1 MGMLAVTS
9 ALVWTR
15 ALNYPLFM
23 PEELSGLTQFLARGE
38 SRAFVSELSR
48 LAMLGSAGASATLG
62 FLELCGEVTG
72 DRRVEEAKALVEQ
85 HATSGHA
92 PSQYILAWCFW
103 HGERG
108 DDALDQMRRACAQ
121 RFAPA
126 AFDLARFVHRG
137 WGVRTADLVVA
148 EKLYWKA
155 HSIGHVSGAQFSLH
169 LWRTGKWG
177 IIKAVAGTLAY
188 PLATLRVMIH
198 WYFRPFSANVF
209 FYNPHTSRTFFRSS
223 QRSVAPELR

>member
-72 DRRVEEAKALVEQ
+72 DRRGEEAKALVEQ
-85 HATSGHA
+85 QATSGQ
-92 PSQYILAWCFW
+92 PPFQYILAWCFW
-103 HGERG
+103 PCVPRGHG
-108 DDALDQMRRACAQ
+108 LDPMPLASVQP
-121 RFAPA
+121 FAP
-126 AFDLARFVHRG
+126 
-137 WGVRTADLVVA
+137 
-148 EKLYWKA
+148 
-155 HSIGHVSGAQFSLH
+155 GA
-169 LWRTGKWG
+169 
-177 IIKAVAGTLAY
+177 
-188 PLATLRVMIH
+188 
-198 WYFRPFSANVF
+198 
-209 FYNPHTSRTFFRSS
+209 
-223 QRSVAPELR
+223 